1 MTSKTWLRLGRRWQ
15 ASPLRFRC
23 STGHK
28 PWVPPVPG
36 FMVKM
41 LPKEFGDMFRWIRE
55 KGFKADIA
63 QVRQE
68 YPQLLTFAG
77 WVKKYTDEH

>member
-1 MTSKTWLRLGRRWQ
+1 VAKKMMPREFLD
-15 ASPLRFRC
+15 RFRW
-23 STGHK
+23 T
-28 PWVPPVPG
+28 
-36 FMVKM
+36 
-41 LPKEFGDMFRWIRE
+41 RE

-77 WVKKYTDEH
+77 WVRKYTEEG

>member
-1 MTSKTWLRLGRRWQ
+1 
-15 ASPLRFRC
+15 
-23 STGHK
+23 
-28 PWVPPVPG
+28 VPPVPG